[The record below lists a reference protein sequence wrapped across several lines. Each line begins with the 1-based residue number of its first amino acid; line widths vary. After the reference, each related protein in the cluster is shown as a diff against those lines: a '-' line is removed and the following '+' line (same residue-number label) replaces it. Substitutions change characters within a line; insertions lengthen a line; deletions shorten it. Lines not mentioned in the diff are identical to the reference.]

1 MNVRVGVAG
10 DARLI
15 AEVHVRTWQVA
26 YRGQVPDDYLDSL
39 SVDQREL
46 VWRQI
51 LTDADP
57 ASSGVVV
64 LEHEARVIGFAG
76 TAASMDDGAGPSVG
90 ELQSIYGHPDFWNRG
105 GGRAL
110 MDRAMATLRAVGFS
124 TATLWVLDTN
134 LRARRFYEAAGWV
147 PDGATKVDDRATFTL
162 REVRY
167 RTTIPRDAALA
178 ELHPGADPQ

>member
-1 MNVRVGVAG
+1 
-10 DARLI
+10 
-15 AEVHVRTWQVA
+15 
-26 YRGQVPDDYLDSL
+26 
-39 SVDQREL
+39 
-46 VWRQI
+46 
-51 LTDADP
+51 
-57 ASSGVVV
+57 
-64 LEHEARVIGFAG
+64 
-76 TAASMDDGAGPSVG
+76 
-90 ELQSIYGHPDFWNRG
+90 
-105 GGRAL
+105 